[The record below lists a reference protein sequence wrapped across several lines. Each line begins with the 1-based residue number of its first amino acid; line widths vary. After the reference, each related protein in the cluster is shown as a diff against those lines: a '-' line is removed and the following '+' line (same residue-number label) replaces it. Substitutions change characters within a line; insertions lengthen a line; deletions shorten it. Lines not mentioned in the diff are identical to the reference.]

1 MAKSKMNE
9 FAKDS
14 ATKKT
19 SATKAPKKKTAEV
32 AEALDVP
39 APVTK
44 LRKLII
50 KNLGCIGNTPVS
62 IDLDEVVVL
71 VGRNNTGKST
81 ILRAYQLVC
90 GSSVPK
96 LNLHDFPES
105 RVIQDAFPEV
115 ELHTKIIQNP
125 PADKWIAKIEGEDIV
140 RERWTWSAPDTAGKR
155 QGFDATANDWVDQV
169 PWGAANVANSRRPE
183 PHRIDAFA
191 TPDSQIQEVTKLLQT
206 ALKEMIK
213 KMPIMMQD
221 EAGNEVQ
228 TPYGKLVEDIGG
240 LQASIVAE
248 ATETIAHVQTHLTE
262 LIQNVFQGYEI
273 QFDAKAEE
281 DLASCI
287 NFFKPDALL
296 RMGPKGG
303 HLSPAQHQGSGA
315 RRTLM
320 WAALKY
326 VSEFGTKKPNERPHL
341 LLLDEPELCLHPNA
355 IREACKVLYDLPAA
369 GNWQVMVTTHSPAF
383 IDLSRDNTTVV
394 RVERAADGKS
404 INGTTVFRPEKV
416 KLSNDEKE
424 ELKMLNICDPQLCEF
439 FFGGRTV
446 VVEGDSEYTVF
457 RYILDQNAD
466 AEMLRDVHIV
476 RARGKATICLIAK
489 ILNQFNARYAV
500 LHDSDSPTT
509 VYKKGGKKG
518 QTMSNPAWTNN
529 MRIMDSVKAALD
541 AKQSRLIAM
550 VPNLEE
556 AFFGVEVKEDKPDF
570 AWKKVKGDAGICAK
584 LKVLLHSLLEFGN
597 VVPDECI
604 EWADEQALKAKFDA
618 VNA

>member
-1 MAKSKMNE
+1 MAK
-9 FAKDS
+9 
-14 ATKKT
+14 KKAIQQDEVLVMGET
-19 SATKAPKKKTAEV
+19 PAPKTAKKKA
-32 AEALDVP
+32 AEAAA
-39 APVTK
+39 APVAPTPITK

-50 KNLGCIGNTPVS
+50 KNLSCIGSTPVS

-90 GSSVPK
+90 GTSVPK
-96 LNLHDFPES
+96 LGLHEFPES
-105 RVIQDAFPEV
+105 KVNPQALPEV

-140 RERWTWSAPDTAGKR
+140 RERWTWTGPDIVGKR
-155 QGFDATANDWVDQV
+155 QGFDTTAGDWVDQV
-169 PWGAANVANSRRPE
+169 PWGAPNVANSRRPE

-191 TPDSQIQEVTKLLQT
+191 TPDDQIQEVTKLLQT
-206 ALKEMIK
+206 ALKEMVK
-213 KMPIMMQD
+213 KLPRMTQD
-221 EAGNEVQ
+221 EEGNEVQ

-240 LQASIVAE
+240 LQASVLAE
-248 ATETIAHVQTHLTE
+248 ATEKIAHVQTYLTE

-281 DLASCI
+281 DLASSI

-326 VSEFGTKKPNERPHL
+326 LSEYGAKKTNERPHL

-416 KLSNDEKE
+416 NLSHDEKE
-424 ELKMLNICDPQLCEF
+424 ELKMLNLCDPQLCEF

-457 RYILDQNAD
+457 RYILDQNAN
-466 AEMLRDVHIV
+466 EETLRDVHIV
-476 RARGKATICLIAK
+476 RARGKATICLVAK

-509 VYKKGGKKG
+509 VYKKGKKKG
-518 QTMSNPAWTNN
+518 QTMANPAWTNN
-529 MRIMDSVKAALD
+529 MKIMDSVKVALD
-541 AKQSRLIAM
+541 AKRSRLVAM

-556 AFFGVEVKEDKPDF
+556 AFFGVEVKDEKPDF
-570 AWKKVKGDAGICAK
+570 AWKKVKGDAVICGK
-584 LKVLLHSLLEFGN
+584 LKELLHSLVDFGRN
-597 VVPDECI
+597 VPVECI
-604 EWADEQALKAKFDA
+604 EWADEPAIRAKFDA
-618 VNA
+618 INA